1 MTKVVIVSG
10 EPSGDRHAGHL
21 ISELRAMRPEIAV
34 FGMGGDASRDAGMD
48 CWVDIKGLS
57 VIGFIEVLKQ
67 YGAIRA
73 ALNTMKQRLAEHRPS
88 LVILVDYVE
97 FNLRLAAHAKS
108 LGIKVLFYI
117 SPQVWAWRS
126 RRASR
131 IKRCVDAMAVL
142 FPFEVAFYEKA
153 NIPVRYVGN
162 PLVDDFEAS
171 GGAAYW
177 FGLRDRLAGATGNF
191 CVGLLPGSRDS
202 EIERHLGMM
211 VETARL
217 LQAKGQPLRL
227 VLALAPNLS
236 REQLILQRCKA
247 EGIAVCRKASEV
259 FEQAHVILTSS
270 GTATLEAGLHSVP
283 MVVVYK
289 TSPITYFFLKRMIL
303 IAHIALVNIVSEKA
317 VVEEFLQDRATPE
330 ALSAAIWRLLK
341 DRVLRLQ
348 MTKSLQQIRAKL
360 GDPGG
365 SKRVAAMALEL
376 LDHGRIKAG
385 NE

>member
-1 MTKVVIVSG
+1 MTQVVIVSG

-21 ISELRAMRPEIAV
+21 ILELRAMRPEIV
-34 FGMGGDASRDAGMD
+34 VSGMGGEASRNAGMD

-57 VIGFIEVLKQ
+57 VMGLIEVLKQ
-67 YGAIRA
+67 YGAIRT

-97 FNLRLAAHAKS
+97 FNLRLAAYAKS

-126 RRASR
+126 GRAAR

-142 FPFEVAFYEKA
+142 FPFEVDFYEKA
-153 NIPVRYVGN
+153 RIPVRYVGN

-171 GGAAYW
+171 GGAGYW
-177 FGLRDRLAGATGNF
+177 FGLRERLASATGDF

-202 EIERHLGMM
+202 EVERHLGLMIQ
-211 VETARL
+211 TAQL
-217 LQAKGQPLRL
+217 LRAHGQPLRL

-236 REQLILQRCKA
+236 REQLIRQRCEA
-247 EGIAVCRKASEV
+247 EGITVCSKASEV

-270 GTATLEAGLHSVP
+270 GTATLEAGLHAVP

-289 TSPITYFFLKRMIL
+289 TSPVTYFFLKRLIL
-303 IAHIALVNIVSEKA
+303 IPHIALVNIVSEKA
-317 VVEEFLQDRATPE
+317 IVAEFLQDRASPE
-330 ALSAAIWRLLK
+330 ALGSAVRQLLE
-341 DRVLRLQ
+341 DQALRLQ
-348 MTKSLQQIRAKL
+348 MTKSLQQIRTKL
-360 GDPGG
+360 GAPGG

-376 LDHGRIKAG
+376 IDFGRIKGG